1 VATPSATASKKCLGE
16 YCANGSVTGLADVLM
31 ESPLFIVVIAR
42 NQATKQSYAF
52 VSAAWIA
59 SLRSR

>member
-1 VATPSATASKKCLGE
+1 LGE

-42 NQATKQSYAF
+42 SEATKQSNSVF
-52 VSAAWIA
+52 SEVWIA
-59 SLRSR
+59 SLRLQ